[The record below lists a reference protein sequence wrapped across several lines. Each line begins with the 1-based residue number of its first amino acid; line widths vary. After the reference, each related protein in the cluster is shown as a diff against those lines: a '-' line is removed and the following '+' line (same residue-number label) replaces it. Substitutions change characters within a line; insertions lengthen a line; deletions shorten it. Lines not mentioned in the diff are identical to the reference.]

1 VNAGVPG
8 APRPCQHPG
17 CTAVTLSSSGYCIAH
32 SWMHIPEVRRVWEQ
46 RFRREE
52 IARDMKR
59 QGFTAAQRR
68 RALRHME
75 RNETMESALPVRAGK
90 SLELARRGFT
100 PEEIDTI
107 KTSLMPNATDEQLKL
122 FLARCRQSGLN
133 PLKSPP
139 EIWAVPFRKNAG
151 TKDNPRWVTD
161 YVAVASIDGLRI
173 AAYRSRH
180 VTGFRGCTS
189 PQWCGPDGRWRDVW
203 LEDSPPAACRVG
215 VWIDG
220 VPEPVYAVA
229 SWREYEQVRQKA
241 RPDSPWNAMPAH
253 MLAIAA
259 ERQALRK
266 ACPNIGGIAVEEL
279 GPAEQAEHP
288 DIGEIA
294 VEGSAP
300 PESTEHLEEPEGAP
314 DESGEASGDAEP
326 ASQFPP
332 ADEAAAREVL
342 QNDLRQALLER
353 GISGPAAMKWL
364 ADRFDGK
371 VRASALTLSELA
383 EAVKMVTKEA
393 PIASQQ

>member
-1 VNAGVPG
+1 MNAGAPG
-8 APRPCQHPG
+8 IPRPCQHPG
-17 CTAVTLSSSGYCIAH
+17 CTAVTLSGSGYCIAH
-32 SWMHIPEVRRVWEQ
+32 SWMHVPEVRRVWEQ

-59 QGFTAAQRR
+59 QGFTAAERR

-75 RNETMESALPVRAGK
+75 RNEVMASALPVRAEK
-90 SLELARRGFT
+90 STELARRGFT
-100 PEEIDTI
+100 PEEIETI

-139 EIWAVPFRKNAG
+139 EIWAVPFRKNIG
-151 TKDNPRWVTD
+151 SKDNPRWTTD

-173 AAYRSRH
+173 AAYRSRQ

-203 LEDSPPAACRVG
+203 LEDAPPAACRVG
-215 VWIDG
+215 VWIEG
-220 VPEPVYAVA
+220 VPEPVYAIA

-241 RPDSPWNAMPAH
+241 RPDSPWSTMPAH

-279 GPAEQAEHP
+279 GPPEPTEHP
-288 DIGEIA
+288 
-294 VEGSAP
+294 
-300 PESTEHLEEPEGAP
+300 EEPEGAH
-314 DESGEASGDAEP
+314 DESDETADGAEP
-326 ASQFPP
+326 ATEFPP

-364 ADRFDGK
+364 SDRFDGK

>member
-1 VNAGVPG
+1 MNAGVPG

-17 CTAVTLSSSGYCIAH
+17 CTAVTLSGSGYCIAH
-32 SWMHIPEVRRVWEQ
+32 SWMHIPEVRRRWQQ

-59 QGFTAAQRR
+59 QGFTAAERR

-90 SLELARRGFT
+90 STELARRGFT
-100 PEEIDTI
+100 PEEIETI

-173 AAYRSRH
+173 AAYRSRQI
-180 VTGFRGCTS
+180 TGFRGCTS
-189 PQWCGPDGRWRDVW
+189 PQWCGPDGRWRDIW
-203 LEDSPPAACRVG
+203 LEDSPPSACRVG

-279 GPAEQAEHP
+279 GPPEPAEHP
-288 DIGEIA
+288 
-294 VEGSAP
+294 
-300 PESTEHLEEPEGAP
+300 EEPEDAP
-314 DESGEASGDAEP
+314 DESGEASGGAEP
-326 ASQFPP
+326 EPEFPP

-342 QNDLRQALLER
+342 QNDLREALLER

-371 VRASALTLSELA
+371 TRASALTLSELA

>member
-17 CTAVTLSSSGYCIAH
+17 CTAVTLSGSGYCIAH
-32 SWMHIPEVRRVWEQ
+32 SWMHIPEVRRRWQQ

-59 QGFTAAQRR
+59 QGFTAAERR

-90 SLELARRGFT
+90 STELARRGFT
-100 PEEIDTI
+100 PEEIETI

-173 AAYRSRH
+173 AAYRSRQI
-180 VTGFRGCTS
+180 TGFRGCTS
-189 PQWCGPDGRWRDVW
+189 PQWCGPDGRWRDIW
-203 LEDSPPAACRVG
+203 LEDSPPSACRVG

-279 GPAEQAEHP
+279 GPPEPAEHP
-288 DIGEIA
+288 
-294 VEGSAP
+294 
-300 PESTEHLEEPEGAP
+300 EEPEDAP
-314 DESGEASGDAEP
+314 DESGEASGGAEP
-326 ASQFPP
+326 EPEFPP

-342 QNDLRQALLER
+342 QNDLREALLER

>member
-1 VNAGVPG
+1 MHVPE
-8 APRPCQHPG
+8 
-17 CTAVTLSSSGYCIAH
+17 L
-32 SWMHIPEVRRVWEQ
+32 RRRWQQ

-59 QGFTAAQRR
+59 QGFTAAERR

-75 RNETMESALPVRAGK
+75 RNEAMESALPVRAEK
-90 SLELARRGFT
+90 STELARRGFT
-100 PEEIDTI
+100 PEEVETI

-122 FLARCRQSGLN
+122 FVARCRQSGLN

-173 AAYRSRH
+173 AAYRSRQ

-189 PQWCGPDGRWRDVW
+189 PEWCGPDGRWRDVW
-203 LEDSPPAACRVG
+203 LEDAPPAACRVG
-215 VWIDG
+215 VWIEG
-220 VPEPVYAVA
+220 IPEPVYAIA
-229 SWREYEQVRQKA
+229 SWREYEHIRQKA
-241 RPDSPWNAMPAH
+241 RQDSPWFAMPAH

-279 GPAEQAEHP
+279 GPPQEAESP
-288 DIGEIA
+288 DISGVA
-294 VEGSAP
+294 VEDAGH
-300 PESTEHLEEPEGAP
+300 PESTDHPEEPEDAP
-314 DESGEASGDAEP
+314 DETGEASGDAEP
-326 ASQFPP
+326 GSQFPP

-364 ADRFDGK
+364 ADRFQGK
-371 VRASALTLSELA
+371 TRASALTLSELA
-383 EAVKMVTKEA
+383 EAVKMVTEEA
-393 PIASQQ
+393 PVASKQ